1 MNSSFDKISG
11 ERIER
16 YQEVEGVLLRVLI
29 ANLVVTGVKI
39 VVGLLTGVLAIV
51 ADGFHSLV
59 DASSNLIGLAAIR
72 LARRPADEKHPYGYQ
87 RYETLGAFLIGVFM
101 LLAAWEIA
109 NAIFKKIQTGG
120 QTEVSLPAVILMI
133 VTFGINFLVVI
144 VEKRAGKRLKS
155 EVLLADARHTQ
166 TDLYIT
172 GSVVLSLIGMWFG
185 WLWLDSIVAVVVVL
199 LIVQAAFGI
208 LKDASRLLADKS
220 VVDIEKVAEIAY
232 SVSQV
237 RYVHHIR
244 SRGNTDTAFVDL
256 HVKVSGGMSTSQA
269 HAIASEV
276 ERRIIEEIDGV
287 KDTLVHIEPAKNDR
301 PTRWESISFDLRN
314 LAEGMGLGL
323 HDLHVHAGEEN
334 EDFTVEL
341 HLEFSSK
348 ITLGEAH
355 IIADR
360 FETQVLKRWSQIG
373 AVITHLEP
381 LHQQVLQSEGRT
393 DPALQAKVVAVL
405 DDFLDT
411 SQIRSMQLYKS
422 GGHLQA
428 VIVICLDENTSLT
441 SAHEFS
447 EKIEIE
453 LRKQV
458 PELNRVTLHVEP
470 YRDKD
475 SN

>member
-1 MNSSFDKISG
+1 MAKSYEIISD

-16 YQEVEGVLLRVLI
+16 YEEVGSILWRVLV
-29 ANLVVTGVKI
+29 ANLLVTVIKI

-72 LARRPADEKHPYGYQ
+72 LARRPADEQHPYGYQ

-101 LLAAWEIA
+101 LLAAWEITSE
-109 NAIFKKIQTGG
+109 IVTKIQENT
-120 QTEVSLPAVILMI
+120 QTEVSLPAVILM
-133 VTFGINFLVVI
+133 VFTFGVNLMVVI
-144 VEKRAGKRLKS
+144 LEKRAGKRLKS

-172 GSVVLSLIGMWFG
+172 GSVVLSLVGMWIG
-185 WLWLDSIVAVVVVL
+185 WLWLDTVVAVVVVL
-199 LIVQAAFGI
+199 LIVRAAFGI
-208 LKDASRLLADKS
+208 LVEASRLLADKS
-220 VVDIEKVAEIAY
+220 VIDLERVAEIAY
-232 SVSQV
+232 SVSHV
-237 RYVHHIR
+237 RYVHNIR
-244 SRGNTDTAFVDL
+244 SRGNPESAFVDL
-256 HVKVSGGMSTSQA
+256 HVKVNGGMSTSQA

-276 ERRIIEEIDGV
+276 ERRVIREIEGV
-287 KDTLVHIEPAKNDR
+287 KDALVHIEPAKNDR
-301 PTRWESISFDLRN
+301 PTRWESIAMDLRN
-314 LAEGMGLGL
+314 LAEGKGLGL

-348 ITLGEAH
+348 ISLGEAH
-355 IIADR
+355 SIADE
-360 FETQVLKRWSQIG
+360 FESEVLKRWSQVG

-381 LHQQVLQSEGRT
+381 LAQQVLQSEGQT
-393 DPALQAKVVAVL
+393 DPALQVKVVSVL
-405 DDFLDT
+405 DDLIETD
-411 SQIRSMQLYKS
+411 QLRSLQLYQS

-428 VIVICLDENTSLT
+428 VIVICLDEKMPLT

-458 PELNRVTLHVEP
+458 PKLNRVTLHVEP
-470 YRDKD
+470 FRDKTTD
-475 SN
+475 